1 MINKMSDK
9 EYKELVN
16 RWETKIADKL
26 VGKKIKAVE
35 YLTEK
40 ESNEMMW
47 NGRPIIIIFDDDSYI
62 FPMSDDEG
70 NDAGALA
77 TSFTDLS
84 TIPVI

>member
-1 MINKMSDK
+1 MSD
-9 EYKELVN
+9 KELVN

-35 YLTEK
+35 YFTEK
-40 ESNEMMW
+40 ECEEIMW
-47 NGRPIIIIFDDDSYI
+47 DSRPIVIIFDDDSYI
-62 FPMSDDEG
+62 FPMADDEG
-70 NDAGALA
+70 NNGGALA